1 MEYVMYNFPA
11 CRATLLAAPVFGLI
25 AFPAWAD
32 APTVI
37 KVDLDNTGS
46 MQMLKLEP
54 STVTAGK
61 VRFQVSNASVDSE
74 HEMIVV
80 KTPLTPDKLPTN
92 ADHSKVNERKIKDPR
107 PKGRGIVEVSQSPAR
122 GEQDVGLADASD
134 ERRKRRGMRPAGIQ
148 EPSPCPLPRAPL
160 RRRTAS
166 ELLDRSGLVR
176 RRG

>member
-1 MEYVMYNFPA
+1 MYNFPA

-80 KTPLTPDKLPTN
+80 KTPLTPDKFPTN
-92 ADHSKVNERKIKDPR
+92 ADHSKVNEKKF
-107 PKGRGIVEVSQSPAR
+107 KGAEEVSDIKP
-122 GEQDVGLADASD
+122 GDTGKLDTTLTPGHYVLFCNVKNHFKG
-134 ERRKRRGMRPAGIQ
+134 GMYA
-148 EPSPCPLPRAPL
+148 
-160 RRRTAS
+160 
-166 ELLDRSGLVR
+166 ELTVTK
-176 RRG
+176 